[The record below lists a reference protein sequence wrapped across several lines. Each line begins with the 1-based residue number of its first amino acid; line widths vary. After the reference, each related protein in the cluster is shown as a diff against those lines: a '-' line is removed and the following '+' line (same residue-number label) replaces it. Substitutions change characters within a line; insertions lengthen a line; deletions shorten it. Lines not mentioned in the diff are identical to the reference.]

1 MPVVPDPNHVV
12 RTVAHVR
19 VGPEN
24 APAEVP
30 ILAGPGVTE
39 EWLRQQPPPVS
50 EHGQVVF
57 QRHGYQVEQH
67 RRFLTTILPDGR
79 RLAIPVD
86 VVRIQYTG
94 NEPL

>member
-1 MPVVPDPNHVV
+1 M
-12 RTVAHVR
+12 RAVAR
-19 VGPEN
+19 LRIGPEN

-39 EWLRQQPPPVS
+39 DWLRHQPPPVS
-50 EHGQVVF
+50 ELGQVVF

-67 RRFLTTILPDGR
+67 RRLLTTVLPDGR

-86 VVRIQYTG
+86 EVQIQYTG